1 MNQFHLPYKEER
13 QCGGNNMPNIKYK
26 RTQFIVKKSFQLRY
40 IGLILAVMLFSSL
53 IAGYTIYYNSWVFL
67 GSKLANVYP
76 QGMLVQIFKTVN
88 LRLTINLVFVAIMCT
103 GIGIIASHRIAGPLD
118 RMTRFLKS
126 VKEGDYSKRIKLR
139 DKDELIDLANAI
151 NELVDKLESEKKA

>member
-1 MNQFHLPYKEER
+1 MS
-13 QCGGNNMPNIKYK
+13 NIKYK